1 MGLWNGRNNREKSIV
16 GPTDWFEAAK
26 TFGPT
31 VVCLGFFTW
40 WSFIREKALARR
52 LNGVAF
58 AAMFGPAERGGLM
71 DLFSRSW
78 KTTWAGVTAAFVGVL
93 PELYAWANNQP
104 VNWRMAVIAAAV
116 AFMGISARDKNVSS
130 EQQAGIK
137 TAETLKP

>member
-1 MGLWNGRNNREKSIV
+1 
-16 GPTDWFEAAK
+16 
-26 TFGPT
+26 
-31 VVCLGFFTW
+31 
-40 WSFIREKALARR
+40 
-52 LNGVAF
+52 
-58 AAMFGPAERGGLM
+58 MFGPAERGGLM

>member
-52 LNGVAF
+52 LNDVETSRVEDLKTVVANNTAAMTNLTQELHLRPCLDRRKGVA
-58 AAMFGPAERGGLM
+58 
-71 DLFSRSW
+71 
-78 KTTWAGVTAAFVGVL
+78 
-93 PELYAWANNQP
+93 
-104 VNWRMAVIAAAV
+104 
-116 AFMGISARDKNVSS
+116 
-130 EQQAGIK
+130 
-137 TAETLKP
+137 